1 MKISEID
8 NEIGYILTCSL
19 VTDLRKGTLIS
30 LEEFFKSGNNT
41 RGNLRVFKR
50 IIYNLNEP
58 NVNIDNTI
66 GVG

>member
-8 NEIGYILTCSL
+8 NEISYILTCNL
-19 VTDLRKGTLIS
+19 VTDLRKGMRVS

-58 NVNIDNTI
+58 NVSIDNTK
-66 GVG
+66 GGG